1 MIKSNRPRIYSKYEI
16 NYIVFLYT
24 MVLFVP
30 LILVFTYVF
39 NIEYT
44 FDLNILLL
52 ALLAIDVFITLIGV
66 IFLRIKRDTLKR
78 NVKINYQNEFYYL
91 VIISVFGLLG
101 FIVLY
106 QFFFGIT
113 EYIPSIFVLLLVI
126 FVYTLIKLGQKY
138 FNLRYQRKI

>member
-16 NYIVFLYT
+16 NCIVFLYT

-106 QFFFGIT
+106 QYFFGIT

>member
-106 QFFFGIT
+106 QYFFGIT

>member
-1 MIKSNRPRIYSKYEI
+1 MIKSNRPKIYSKYEI

-30 LILVFTYVF
+30 LTLVFTYVF

-106 QFFFGIT
+106 QYFFGIT

>member
-1 MIKSNRPRIYSKYEI
+1 
-16 NYIVFLYT
+16 